1 MTVDVDRSADAPD
14 DIIEAV
20 RLVGCEQPVAAVV
33 CDSYD
38 AERELNREIT
48 AMLNTHD
55 VQRCWRADI
64 RSQIVANWRILRTE
78 YPDDGTWSP

>member
-20 RLVGCEQPVAAVV
+20 WWDVSSQT
-33 CDSYD
+33 YD

-64 RSQIVANWRILRTE
+64 RSQIVAHWRILRTE